1 MVDEHA
7 MIDLYVCVVLVDG
20 EESRMDERWRLS
32 LRLFLFLFLF
42 LFLESFQQARLVE
55 SLHDCGFE
63 PEIEDRTWTLI
74 GMTLGQFLV
83 SVAPLEGQT
92 RTLVVELVK

>member
-20 EESRMDERWRLS
+20 EESRVDERWRLS
-32 LRLFLFLFLF
+32 LCLFLFLFLF
-42 LFLESFQQARLVE
+42 LGSFQQARLVE

-63 PEIEDRTWTLI
+63 PEIEDRT
-74 GMTLGQFLV
+74 
-83 SVAPLEGQT
+83 
-92 RTLVVELVK
+92 